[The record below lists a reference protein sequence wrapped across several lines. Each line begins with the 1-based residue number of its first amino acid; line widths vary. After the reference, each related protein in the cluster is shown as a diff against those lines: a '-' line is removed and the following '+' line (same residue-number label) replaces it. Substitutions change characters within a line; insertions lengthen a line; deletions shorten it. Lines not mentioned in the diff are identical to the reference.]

1 MKDLLKSIQL
11 SDTALELYLRCVG
24 QAPLS
29 SFELFSI
36 LPNISQEDFSNI
48 IKELTEAGLF
58 VPIKLQGSELF
69 LQYLSLPPI
78 NPILNYYNNI
88 NTNLDVLKGQLQLL
102 ISNSLSTIF
111 QENKLV
117 ELDSMYKATQD
128 LWKDIEED
136 VIIQKQDIEDIVQ
149 GMENLKVIEKVI
161 ENLQQSIKGIT
172 QTQFSYLIKLI
183 TNIKTDINNQI
194 GYLELKKNEKPVL
207 DAIENVFKENFNKF
221 LKDFTA
227 NLHRLIEAEFKNTI
241 ESLNNI
247 VNSTFQFRN
256 DFQLVL
262 LNMLNSYEK
271 KINVIIELIKTKRD
285 TLDADL
291 NDFENVIIENFKE
304 IIYHSIDS
312 VAALNNP
319 INNSLESYL
328 KLTTTVGDIDFWD
341 INSVSRANEEIIFN
355 ISQSRQK
362 FMVIVPKLEDHI
374 AYDDFK
380 DISKGVKIELAS
392 SEPHTNSHVKALKE
406 LKNLEFRTLK
416 NDNIMVCKS
425 DDNYLLIGL
434 IRESSQ
440 DSLSDFIGFATSN
453 KSVIK
458 LFLSVVN
465 TVWDTAT
472 SSLYETP
479 KSLGIS
485 PLKESNVVKTSNPI
499 SSSHFKVT
507 QTKSKTPVKEE
518 PSFQEVKLSDKFT
531 TVSEKIQKKIEIPS
545 EKVNVAHESIK
556 DKEPIEANEDSSVFI
571 KTAFKTLIQ
580 KLHKLNGE
588 EFSEEMEKIADLIL
602 EKKGFSVTLHK
613 IRSKINQYKTH
624 LGHLS
629 DVDINHIIESI
640 EEWEKHIL

>member
-1 MKDLLKSIQL
+1 MKDLLKNIQL
-11 SDTALELYLRCVG
+11 SDKAIELYLRCVG

-29 SFELFSI
+29 LFELFSI
-36 LPNISQEDFSNI
+36 LPNISQEEFSNI
-48 IKELTEAGLF
+48 IKELSEAGLF
-58 VPIKLQGSELF
+58 IPIKLKDSELF
-69 LQYLSLPPI
+69 LQYLALPPI
-78 NPILNYYNNI
+78 NPVINYYNNI
-88 NTNLDVLKGQLQLL
+88 NTKLDVIKGQLQLL

-117 ELDSMYKATQD
+117 ELDSMYKATQE
-128 LWKDIEED
+128 LRKDIEED

-149 GMENLKVIEKVI
+149 GMENLKVIEKGL
-161 ENLQQSIKGIT
+161 ESLRQSIKGIT

-194 GYLELKKNEKPVL
+194 GYLELKKSEKPVL
-207 DAIENVFKENFNKF
+207 DAIENVFKENFNKI
-221 LKDFTA
+221 LRDFAT
-227 NLHRLIEAEFKNTI
+227 NLHKLIEEEFKNTI

-271 KINVIIELIKTKRD
+271 KVNIIIELIKTKRD
-285 TLDADL
+285 NLDADL
-291 NDFENVIIENFKE
+291 IDFENVIIENFKE

-319 INNSLESYL
+319 INNALENYL
-328 KLTTTVGDIDFWD
+328 KLTTTLGANDFWD
-341 INSVSRANEEIIFN
+341 INSVSRANEEIIYR

-362 FMVIVPKLEDHI
+362 LMIIVPKLEEHI

-380 DISKGVKIELAS
+380 DISKGVKVELAS
-392 SEPHTNSHVKALKE
+392 SEPHTNSHVKEFKE
-406 LKNLEFRTLK
+406 LKNVEYRTLK
-416 NDNIMVCKS
+416 NDNVMVCRS

-440 DSLSDFIGFATSN
+440 DSLSDFIGFASSN
-453 KSVIK
+453 RSVIK

-472 SSLYETP
+472 SSLHETP
-479 KSLGIS
+479 KSLGIT
-485 PLKESNVVKTSNPI
+485 PLKESNAVKTSNPI
-499 SSSHFKVT
+499 TSSHFKAA
-507 QTKSKTPVKEE
+507 QTKSKPPIKEA
-518 PSFQEVKLSDKFT
+518 PSFQEVKLGDKFT
-531 TVSEKIQKKIEIPS
+531 AVSEKFQSKIEIPS

-556 DKEPIEANEDSSVFI
+556 AKEPIATNEDAAVLI

-588 EFSEEMEKIADLIL
+588 EFSKEMEKIADLIL